1 MDAQSCCSGGVPVSG
16 NLGLPTAEKGSS
28 QVSLSYDWNV
38 LKTLKEGVEKLEDQ
52 SRNRTTHSAL
62 LEIGHTWTNRF
73 STDFFFSF
81 LQQIRAIRQ
90 NGQQTDFDQTSGIGD
105 AVALFKYQVLK
116 GKNKGRNLQLG
127 LGPKIPLGSFGNK
140 DDRGITLSA
149 DLQPGS
155 GAWDMIFWGQF
166 TQQLSFRPSSNLL
179 LSSTY
184 ALKGENP
191 RFNEIETYAFG
202 EEWLVSI
209 GISDRMVLFNKLVD
223 PSLLFRYRQ
232 VQPDFRNGSLLPSSG
247 GEWVYINPGITFW
260 FSEKMSYQINGEIPL
275 YANLIGTQI
284 TPTYR
289 FNTGLY
295 WRF

>member
-81 LQQIRAIRQ
+81 LQQVRTIRQ
-90 NGQQTDFDQTSGIGD
+90 NGQQTDLDQTSGIGD

-116 GKNKGRNLQLG
+116 TKNGGSNLQLG
-127 LGPKIPLGSFGNK
+127 LGPKIPLGAFGNK

-155 GAWDMIFWGQF
+155 GAWDLIFWGQF
-166 TQQLSFRPSSNLL
+166 THQLSFRPSSNLL

-223 PSLLFRYRQ
+223 PSLLFRYRT

-260 FSEKMSYQINGEIPL
+260 FSEKMSYQINGEFPL
-275 YANLIGTQI
+275 YANLVGTQI